1 MILNFKS
8 IKFRLTFWYVSAF
21 VIFSTILVIGF
32 FLLTKYVLYIN
43 TDNALT
49 SHSEKI
55 VEVLTRQECCM
66 YQEIARQSFLQEFSG
81 IPGMLV
87 VVLNK
92 DGNII
97 SSSLVSE
104 LPENTTDEMFG
115 RIVKTKE
122 PFFRDKTIGELP
134 LRFRVTPVI
143 KNDTLLGVI
152 LMAHPIEIVQKS
164 LQSLLVTLGI
174 VYVILV
180 IPTIIGGF
188 LLAKGAI
195 NPLTEIT
202 DKLKRVSS
210 ENLTERVKK
219 PNTGDEIE
227 ELAETFNT
235 MLARIS
241 EAFDRERMLIG
252 DLAHELKTPL
262 ATLRSGVEI
271 TLAKKRSISEY
282 KDALTD
288 TLIDINNISS
298 TLKNIL
304 DLAWTRSDNARGKA
318 EKIDFTEMAKE
329 LKEILEKLSL
339 AKNLK
344 INVNIEDNVEV
355 LGNEDKLMRAL
366 LNVIDNAVK
375 FTPTNGTIT
384 LSLKKQG
391 VSAIFF
397 IKDTGVGIS
406 KKDIPH
412 IFDRFYR
419 GSGTEKTL
427 GSGLGLSIAQ
437 ALVNAHQGSIDVK
450 SKTGNGTLVTI
461 ELPLARISS

>member
-1 MILNFKS
+1 MNIKS

-21 VIFSTILVIGF
+21 VIFSALLAIGF
-32 FLLTKYVLYIN
+32 FILTKYGLYIN
-43 TDNALT
+43 TDSALI
-49 SHSEKI
+49 SHPEK
-55 VEVLTRQECCM
+55 VLEVLTRQECCM

-87 VVLNK
+87 VVLNN
-92 DGNII
+92 DGNTI
-97 SSSLVSE
+97 SSSLKTD
-104 LPENTTDEMFG
+104 LPGNITDEMFQKV
-115 RIVKTKE
+115 INTKE
-122 PFFRDKTIGELP
+122 PFFIDKTVGELP
-134 LRFRVTPVI
+134 LRFRATPVI
-143 KNDTLLGVI
+143 KDGSLLGVV

-174 VYVILV
+174 IYVVLL

-195 NPLTEIT
+195 SPLREIT

-210 ENLTERVKK
+210 ENLAERVKK

-235 MLARIS
+235 MLSRIS
-241 EAFDRERMLIG
+241 EAFERERMLIG

-262 ATLRSGVEI
+262 STLRSGVEI
-271 TLAKKRSISEY
+271 TLSKKRKTSEY
-282 KDALTD
+282 KAALTD
-288 TLIDINNISS
+288 SLVDVNNISS

-318 EKIDFTEMAKE
+318 EKINLSKMSKE
-329 LKEILEKLSL
+329 LKEILEKLTL
-339 AKNLK
+339 TKNLK
-344 INVNIEDNVEV
+344 IITNIENDIEI
-355 LGNEDKLMRAL
+355 LGQEDKLMRAF

-375 FTPTNGTIT
+375 FTPANGTIT
-384 LSLKKQG
+384 LSLKKEDA
-391 VSAIFF
+391 SAIFSV
-397 IKDTGVGIS
+397 KDTGIGIS
-406 KKDIPH
+406 KKDLPS
-412 IFDRFYR
+412 IFNRFYR

-437 ALVNAHQGSIDVK
+437 ALVNAHQGKIVVK
-450 SKTGNGTLVTI
+450 SKPGNGTSVTI
-461 ELPLARISS
+461 ELPLAKISS

>member
-1 MILNFKS
+1 MNFKS

-21 VIFSTILVIGF
+21 VMFSTILVIGF
-32 FLLTKYVLYIN
+32 FLLTKYVLHVN
-43 TDNALT
+43 TDSALT
-49 SHSEKI
+49 SHSEKV
-55 VEVLTRQECCM
+55 VEVLTRQECCV

-92 DGNII
+92 DGNTI
-97 SSSLVSE
+97 SSSLKSD
-104 LPENTTDEMFG
+104 LPGNITDEMFKKV
-115 RIVKTKE
+115 INTKQ
-122 PFFRDKTIGELP
+122 PFFTDKTVGELP
-134 LRFRVTPVI
+134 LRFRATPVI
-143 KNDTLLGVI
+143 KDGTLLGVV

-164 LQSLLVTLGI
+164 LQNLLVTLGI
-174 VYVILV
+174 IYVVLV

-195 NPLTEIT
+195 SPLREIT
-202 DKLKRVSS
+202 DKLKRVTS
-210 ENLTERVKK
+210 ENLTERVNK

-235 MLARIS
+235 MLGRIS
-241 EAFDRERMLIG
+241 EAFDRERTLIG

-271 TLAKKRSISEY
+271 SLTKNRTVSEY
-282 KDALTD
+282 KNTLSE

-318 EKIDFTEMAKE
+318 EKINLSKMFKE
-329 LKEILEKLSL
+329 LKEILEKLTL
-339 AKNLK
+339 TKNIK
-344 INVNIEDNVEV
+344 IITNIESDIKI
-355 LGNEDKLMRAL
+355 LGQEEKLMRAF

-375 FTPTNGTIT
+375 FTPANGMIT
-384 LSLKKQG
+384 LSLKKLAA
-391 VSAIFF
+391 SAIFS
-397 IKDTGVGIS
+397 IKDTGIGIS
-406 KKDIPH
+406 KKDLPNV
-412 IFDRFYR
+412 FNRFYR
-419 GSGTEKTL
+419 GTGTEKTL

-437 ALVNAHQGSIDVK
+437 ALVNAHRGTIDIK
-450 SKTGNGTLVTI
+450 SKPGNGTSVTI
-461 ELPLARISS
+461 ELPLAKSSS

>member
-1 MILNFKS
+1 MNIKS

-21 VIFSTILVIGF
+21 VIFSAFLAIGF
-32 FLLTKYVLYIN
+32 FILTKYVLYIN
-43 TDNALT
+43 TDSALT
-49 SHSEKI
+49 SHSEKV

-92 DGNII
+92 DGNTI
-97 SSSLVSE
+97 SSSLKSD
-104 LPENTTDEMFG
+104 LPGKITDEMFQKV
-115 RIVKTKE
+115 INTKE
-122 PFFRDKTIGELP
+122 PFFTDKTVGELP

-143 KNDTLLGVI
+143 KDGSLLGVV

-164 LQSLLVTLGI
+164 LQNLLVTLGI
-174 VYVILV
+174 IYVVLV

-195 NPLTEIT
+195 SPLTEIT

-235 MLARIS
+235 MLSRIS
-241 EAFDRERMLIG
+241 EAFERERMLIG

-262 ATLRSGVEI
+262 STLRSGVEI
-271 TLAKKRSISEY
+271 SLSKNRTVPEY
-282 KDALTD
+282 KN
-288 TLIDINNISS
+288 TLSETLVDINNISS

-318 EKIDFTEMAKE
+318 EKIDLSKMSKE
-329 LKEILEKLSL
+329 LKEILGKLSL
-339 AKNLK
+339 EKNLK
-344 INVNIEDNVEV
+344 VITHIENNVKV
-355 LGNEDKLMRAL
+355 LGNEDKLMRAF

-375 FTPTNGTIT
+375 FTPSDGTIT
-384 LSLKKQG
+384 LSLKKQNA
-391 VSAIFF
+391 SAIFSV
-397 IKDTGVGIS
+397 KDTGIGIS
-406 KKDIPH
+406 KKDLAN
-412 IFDRFYR
+412 IFNRFYR
-419 GSGTEKTL
+419 GTGTEKTL

-437 ALVNAHQGSIDVK
+437 ALVNAHQGKIVVK
-450 SKTGNGTLVTI
+450 SKHGNGTSVSI
-461 ELPLARISS
+461 ELPLAKISS

>member
-1 MILNFKS
+1 MNFKS

-21 VIFSTILVIGF
+21 IIFSAILVIGF
-32 FLLTKYVLYIN
+32 FLLTKYVLYTN
-43 TDNALT
+43 TDSALS

-87 VVLNK
+87 VVLNR

-97 SSSLVSE
+97 SSSLLSE
-104 LPENTTDEMFG
+104 LPGDTTNKMFQK
-115 RIVKTKE
+115 VMKVKE
-122 PFFRDKTIGELP
+122 PFFTDETVGELP
-134 LRFRVTPVI
+134 LRFRVTPVV
-143 KNDTLLGVI
+143 KDNTLLGVI
-152 LMAHPIEIVQKS
+152 LMAHPIETVQKS
-164 LQSLLVTLGI
+164 LQSLLLTLGI
-174 VYVILV
+174 VYVVLV
-180 IPTIIGGF
+180 IPTIVGGF
-188 LLAKGAI
+188 LLARGAL
-195 NPLTEIT
+195 NPLSEIT
-202 DKLKRVSS
+202 NKLKRVSS

-235 MLARIS
+235 MLSRIS
-241 EAFDRERMLIG
+241 EAFERERTLIG

-271 TLAKKRSISEY
+271 TLSKKRNTSEY
-282 KDALTD
+282 KAALTD
-288 TLIDINNISS
+288 SLVDINNISS

-318 EKIDFTEMAKE
+318 EKIDLSKISKE
-329 LKEILEKLSL
+329 LKEILEKLTL
-339 AKNLK
+339 PKNIK
-344 INVNIEDNVEV
+344 IITNIENGIEV
-355 LGNEDKLMRAL
+355 LGSEDKLMRAF

-384 LSLKKQG
+384 LSLKKESR
-391 VSAIFF
+391 SAIFSV
-397 IKDTGVGIS
+397 KDTGIGIS
-406 KKDIPH
+406 KADLPN
-412 IFDRFYR
+412 IFNRFYR
-419 GSGTEKTL
+419 GTGTEKTL

-437 ALVNAHQGSIDVK
+437 ALIKAHQGIIVVK
-450 SKTGNGTLVTI
+450 SKPESGTTVTI
-461 ELPLARISS
+461 ELPLVNTI

>member
-1 MILNFKS
+1 MNIKS

-21 VIFSTILVIGF
+21 VIFSALLAIGF
-32 FLLTKYVLYIN
+32 FILTKYVLYIN
-43 TDNALT
+43 TDSALT
-49 SHSEKI
+49 SHSEKV

-87 VVLNK
+87 VVLNN
-92 DGNII
+92 DGNTI
-97 SSSLVSE
+97 SSSLKTD
-104 LPENTTDEMFG
+104 LPGNITDEMFQKV
-115 RIVKTKE
+115 INTKE
-122 PFFRDKTIGELP
+122 PFFIDKTVGELP
-134 LRFRVTPVI
+134 LRFRATPVI
-143 KNDTLLGVI
+143 KDGSLLGVV

-174 VYVILV
+174 IYVVLL

-195 NPLTEIT
+195 SPLREIT

-210 ENLTERVKK
+210 ENLAERVKK

-235 MLARIS
+235 MLSRIS
-241 EAFDRERMLIG
+241 EAFERERMLIG

-262 ATLRSGVEI
+262 STLRSGVEI
-271 TLAKKRSISEY
+271 TLSKKRKTSEY
-282 KDALTD
+282 KAALTD
-288 TLIDINNISS
+288 SLVDVNNISS

-318 EKIDFTEMAKE
+318 EKINLSKMSKE
-329 LKEILEKLSL
+329 LKEILEKLTL
-339 AKNLK
+339 TKNLK
-344 INVNIEDNVEV
+344 IITNIENDIEI
-355 LGNEDKLMRAL
+355 LGQEDKLMRAF

-375 FTPTNGTIT
+375 FTPANGTIT
-384 LSLKKQG
+384 LSLKKEDA
-391 VSAIFF
+391 SAIFSV
-397 IKDTGVGIS
+397 KDTGIGIS
-406 KKDIPH
+406 KKDLPS
-412 IFDRFYR
+412 IFNRFYR

-437 ALVNAHQGSIDVK
+437 ALVNAHQGKIVVK
-450 SKTGNGTLVTI
+450 SKPGNGTSVTI
-461 ELPLARISS
+461 ELPLAKISS

>member
-1 MILNFKS
+1 MNLKS

-21 VIFSTILVIGF
+21 VIFSAILAIGF

-55 VEVLTRQECCM
+55 VEVLTGQECCM

-92 DGNII
+92 DGNTI
-97 SSSLVSE
+97 SSSLKTD
-104 LPENTTDEMFG
+104 LPGNITDEMFQK
-115 RIVKTKE
+115 VLNTKE
-122 PFFRDKTIGELP
+122 PFFIDKTVGELP
-134 LRFRVTPVI
+134 LRFRATPVI
-143 KNDTLLGVI
+143 KNGTLLGVI

-195 NPLTEIT
+195 NPLREIT
-202 DKLKRVSS
+202 DKLKRVNS

-235 MLARIS
+235 MLGRIG
-241 EAFDRERMLIG
+241 EAFERERMFIG

-271 TLAKKRSISEY
+271 TLSKKRNASEY
-282 KDALTD
+282 KSALTD
-288 TLIDINNISS
+288 TLVDVNNISS
-298 TLKNIL
+298 T
-304 DLAWTRSDNARGKA
+304 
-318 EKIDFTEMAKE
+318 
-329 LKEILEKLSL
+329 
-339 AKNLK
+339 
-344 INVNIEDNVEV
+344 
-355 LGNEDKLMRAL
+355 
-366 LNVIDNAVK
+366 
-375 FTPTNGTIT
+375 
-384 LSLKKQG
+384 
-391 VSAIFF
+391 
-397 IKDTGVGIS
+397 
-406 KKDIPH
+406 
-412 IFDRFYR
+412 
-419 GSGTEKTL
+419 
-427 GSGLGLSIAQ
+427 
-437 ALVNAHQGSIDVK
+437 
-450 SKTGNGTLVTI
+450 
-461 ELPLARISS
+461 

>member
-1 MILNFKS
+1 MNIKS

-21 VIFSTILVIGF
+21 VIFSALLAIGF
-32 FLLTKYVLYIN
+32 FILTKYVLYIN
-43 TDNALT
+43 TDSALI
-49 SHSEKI
+49 SHSEKV

-87 VVLNK
+87 VVLNN
-92 DGNII
+92 DGNTI
-97 SSSLVSE
+97 SSSLKTD
-104 LPENTTDEMFG
+104 LPGNITDEMFQKV
-115 RIVKTKE
+115 INTKE
-122 PFFRDKTIGELP
+122 PFFIDKTVGELP
-134 LRFRVTPVI
+134 LRFRATPVI
-143 KNDTLLGVI
+143 KDGSLLGVV

-174 VYVILV
+174 IYVVLL

-195 NPLTEIT
+195 SPLREIT

-210 ENLTERVKK
+210 ENLAERVKK

-235 MLARIS
+235 MLSRIS
-241 EAFDRERMLIG
+241 EAFERERMLIG

-262 ATLRSGVEI
+262 STLRSGVEI
-271 TLAKKRSISEY
+271 TLSKKRKTSEY
-282 KDALTD
+282 KAALTD
-288 TLIDINNISS
+288 SLVDVNNISS

-318 EKIDFTEMAKE
+318 EKINLSKMSKE
-329 LKEILEKLSL
+329 LKEILEKLTL
-339 AKNLK
+339 TKNLK
-344 INVNIEDNVEV
+344 IITNIENDIEI
-355 LGNEDKLMRAL
+355 LGQEDKLMRAF

-375 FTPTNGTIT
+375 FTPANGTIT
-384 LSLKKQG
+384 LSLKKEDA
-391 VSAIFF
+391 SAIFSV
-397 IKDTGVGIS
+397 KDTGIGIS
-406 KKDIPH
+406 KKDLPS
-412 IFDRFYR
+412 IFNRFYR

-437 ALVNAHQGSIDVK
+437 ALVNAHQGKIVVK
-450 SKTGNGTLVTI
+450 SKPGNGTSVTI
-461 ELPLARISS
+461 ELPLAKISS

>member
-1 MILNFKS
+1 MNFKS

-21 VIFSTILVIGF
+21 VMFSTILVIGF
-32 FLLTKYVLYIN
+32 FLLTKYVLHVN
-43 TDNALT
+43 TDSALT
-49 SHSEKI
+49 SHSEKV
-55 VEVLTRQECCM
+55 VEVLTRQECCV

-92 DGNII
+92 DGNTI
-97 SSSLVSE
+97 SSSLKSD
-104 LPENTTDEMFG
+104 LPGNITDEMFKKV
-115 RIVKTKE
+115 INTKQ
-122 PFFRDKTIGELP
+122 PFFTDKTVGELP
-134 LRFRVTPVI
+134 LRFRATPVI
-143 KNDTLLGVI
+143 KDGTLLGVV

-164 LQSLLVTLGI
+164 LQNLLVTLGI
-174 VYVILV
+174 IYVVLV

-195 NPLTEIT
+195 SPLREIT
-202 DKLKRVSS
+202 DKLKRVTS
-210 ENLTERVKK
+210 ENLTERVNK

-235 MLARIS
+235 MLGRIS
-241 EAFDRERMLIG
+241 EAFDRERTLIG

-271 TLAKKRSISEY
+271 SLTKNRTVSEY
-282 KDALTD
+282 KNTLSE

-318 EKIDFTEMAKE
+318 EKINLSKMSKE
-329 LKEILEKLSL
+329 LKEILEKLTL
-339 AKNLK
+339 TKNIK
-344 INVNIEDNVEV
+344 IITNIESDIKI
-355 LGNEDKLMRAL
+355 LGQEEKLMRAF

-375 FTPTNGTIT
+375 FTPANGMIT
-384 LSLKKQG
+384 LSLKKLAA
-391 VSAIFF
+391 SAIFS
-397 IKDTGVGIS
+397 IKDTGIGIS
-406 KKDIPH
+406 KKDLPNV
-412 IFDRFYR
+412 FNRFYR
-419 GSGTEKTL
+419 GTGTEKTL

-437 ALVNAHQGSIDVK
+437 ALVNAHRGTIDIK
-450 SKTGNGTLVTI
+450 SKPGNGTSVTI
-461 ELPLARISS
+461 ELPLAKNSS

>member
-1 MILNFKS
+1 MNFKS

-21 VIFSTILVIGF
+21 VMFSTILVIGF
-32 FLLTKYVLYIN
+32 FLLTKYVLHVN
-43 TDNALT
+43 TDSALT
-49 SHSEKI
+49 SHSEKV
-55 VEVLTRQECCM
+55 VEVLTRQECCV

-92 DGNII
+92 DGNTI
-97 SSSLVSE
+97 SSSLKSD
-104 LPENTTDEMFG
+104 LPGNITDEMFKKV
-115 RIVKTKE
+115 INTKQ
-122 PFFRDKTIGELP
+122 PFFTDKTVGELP
-134 LRFRVTPVI
+134 LRFRATPVI
-143 KNDTLLGVI
+143 KDGTLLGVV

-164 LQSLLVTLGI
+164 LQNLLVTLGI
-174 VYVILV
+174 IYVVLV

-195 NPLTEIT
+195 SPLREIT
-202 DKLKRVSS
+202 DKLKRVTS
-210 ENLTERVKK
+210 ENLTERVNK

-235 MLARIS
+235 MLGRIS
-241 EAFDRERMLIG
+241 EAFDRERTLIG

-271 TLAKKRSISEY
+271 SLTKNRTVSEY
-282 KDALTD
+282 KNTLSE

-318 EKIDFTEMAKE
+318 EKINLSKMSKE
-329 LKEILEKLSL
+329 LKEILEKLTL
-339 AKNLK
+339 TKNIK
-344 INVNIEDNVEV
+344 IITNIESDIKI
-355 LGNEDKLMRAL
+355 LGQEEKLMRAF

-375 FTPTNGTIT
+375 FTPNNGMIT

-391 VSAIFF
+391 SIAIFSV
-397 IKDTGVGIS
+397 KDNGIGIS
-406 KKDIPH
+406 KKDLPN
-412 IFDRFYR
+412 IFNRFYR
-419 GSGTEKTL
+419 GSSTEKTL

-437 ALVNAHQGSIDVK
+437 ALINAHQGTIIVK
-450 SKTGNGTLVTI
+450 SKPENGTLVTI
-461 ELPLARISS
+461 ELPLAISSS

>member
-1 MILNFKS
+1 MNIKS

-21 VIFSTILVIGF
+21 VIFSALLAIGF
-32 FLLTKYVLYIN
+32 FILTKYVLYIN
-43 TDNALT
+43 TDSALT
-49 SHSEKI
+49 SHSEKV

-87 VVLNK
+87 VVLNN
-92 DGNII
+92 DGNTI
-97 SSSLVSE
+97 SSSLKTD
-104 LPENTTDEMFG
+104 LPGNITEEMFQK
-115 RIVKTKE
+115 VLNTKE
-122 PFFRDKTIGELP
+122 PFFIDKTVGELP
-134 LRFRVTPVI
+134 LRFRATPVI
-143 KNDTLLGVI
+143 KNGTLLGVV

-174 VYVILV
+174 IYVVLV
-180 IPTIIGGF
+180 IPTIIGGY

-195 NPLTEIT
+195 SPLREIT

-235 MLARIS
+235 MLGRIS
-241 EAFDRERMLIG
+241 EAFERERMFIG

-271 TLAKKRSISEY
+271 TLSKKRTSTEY
-282 KDALTD
+282 KSALTD
-288 TLIDINNISS
+288 SLVDINNISS

-318 EKIDFTEMAKE
+318 EKVDLSGMSKE
-329 LKEILEKLSL
+329 LKEILEKLTL
-339 AKNLK
+339 TKNLK
-344 INVNIEDNVEV
+344 IVSNIENNIEV
-355 LGNEDKLMRAL
+355 LGQEDKLMRAF
-366 LNVIDNAVK
+366 LNIIDNAVK
-375 FTPTNGTIT
+375 FTPANGTIT
-384 LSLKKQG
+384 LLLRKEG
-391 VSAIFF
+391 GSAIFSV
-397 IKDTGVGIS
+397 KDTGIGIS
-406 KKDIPH
+406 KKDLPNV
-412 IFDRFYR
+412 FNRFYR
-419 GSGTEKTL
+419 GTGTEKTL

-437 ALVNAHQGSIDVK
+437 ALVNAHQGKIVVN
-450 SKTGNGTLVTI
+450 SKPGNGTSVSVK
-461 ELPLARISS
+461 LPLAKISS